1 MNAPTCYFC
10 RKHGHTVFQCV
21 LVPPCLSCGKKGHK
35 TDRCR
40 NVVKPVPQPEKS
52 VPQPEKSKAVLLEID
67 WDEADD
73 EPFKFEK
80 LDWVDEKNW

>member
-1 MNAPTCYFC
+1 VA
-10 RKHGHTVFQCV
+10 
-21 LVPPCLSCGKKGHK
+21 
-35 TDRCR
+35 
-40 NVVKPVPQPEKS
+40 KPVPQPEKS